1 MAIKLDMSKAYDRV
15 GWGYLS
21 QVMRKMGFEEK
32 WISLIM
38 QCISSVSYFVLIN
51 GEPRCSI
58 HPERGLHQGDPFSP
72 YLYLTCA
79 EGLLAKLKEA
89 ELEGKTTSVAISQG
103 GPKITNLCFADDSLL
118 LYRANIEEC
127 INIQQILQKYEVES
141 GQKLNQDNTTICF
154 SKNVEE
160 DTKNAIQA
168 NLSIP
173 EIKEFEK
180 YLGMPSFVGR
190 NKQASFSNIK
200 ERAWRVIQG
209 WGEKLLS

>member
-1 MAIKLDMSKAYDRV
+1 MI
-15 GWGYLS
+15 
-21 QVMRKMGFEEK
+21 
-32 WISLIM
+32 ILI
-38 QCISSVSYFVLIN
+38 LN
-51 GEPRCSI
+51 GEPRGSI
-58 HPERGLHQGDPFSP
+58 HLERGLRQGDPLFP
-72 YLYLTCA
+72 YLFLICA

-89 ELEGKTTSVAISQG
+89 ELEGKITGVAISRG
-103 GPKITNLCFADDSLL
+103 GPKITNFCFADDSLVL
-118 LYRANIEEC
+118 CRANIEEC
-127 INIQQILQKYEVES
+127 RNIQQILQKYEVES

-168 NLSIP
+168 SLSIP